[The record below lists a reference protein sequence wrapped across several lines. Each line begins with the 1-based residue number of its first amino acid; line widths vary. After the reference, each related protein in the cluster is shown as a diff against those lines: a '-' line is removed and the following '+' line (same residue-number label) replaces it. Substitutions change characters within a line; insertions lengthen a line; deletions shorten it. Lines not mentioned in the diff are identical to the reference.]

1 MWEDSPLAE
10 TDIISAAIAVRPRV
24 RGRGARS
31 SNGHAPLRR
40 VIPPALEPWQ
50 SAIKRGLDVL
60 GAVAG
65 LILLSPLLAV
75 LVVIVKVDSPGP
87 ALFSQMRV
95 GLGGRPFRMFKFR
108 TMRDGADA
116 EKESMAAL
124 NVYGDPRLFKIP
136 RDPRVTRLGQVL
148 RRWSLDEL
156 PQLYSVLV
164 GHMSLVGPRPCVEP
178 EFIAYEPHHLERL
191 AVLPGITG
199 LWQVSGRSDIV
210 DFEDVVRFDCEYI
223 ENWSLGLD
231 LRILARTLPAVIS
244 RRGAY

>member
-1 MWEDSPLAE
+1 
-10 TDIISAAIAVRPRV
+10 VK
-24 RGRGARS
+24 RS
-31 SNGHAPLRR
+31 
-40 VIPPALEPWQ
+40 
-50 SAIKRGLDVL
+50 LDVL

-65 LILLSPLLAV
+65 LVLLSPLLAL
-75 LVVIVKVDSPGP
+75 LVVIVKLDSPGP

-108 TMRDGADA
+108 TMRDGADE

-136 RDPRVTRLGQVL
+136 RDPRVTRWGRVL

-199 LWQVSGRSDIV
+199 LWQVSGRNDIV
-210 DFEDVVRFDCEYI
+210 DFEEVVRFDCEYI

-231 LRILARTLPAVIS
+231 LRILARTLPAVAS